1 MSRITVYQIPSSET
15 EYLLRELDQPYYWN
29 PAHTHLQ
36 KWELAYLPTEIE
48 VIADPLLVTQHLRG
62 DVVLDGLLGD
72 GFSSRLTYQ
81 IINAF
86 RERRDQSLYLLGER
100 FDCPHDLFP
109 FVDTK
114 TWPLPNTLEV
124 AAFLREHNAYTDAV
138 HRSALGLHKGELAN
152 VLEMYRTLADEDLAQ
167 KISDYKINKLQGRGI
182 TVVPRPDCKAAGM
195 DVLDGI
201 IAEIQDLMKPEA
213 FEAGVQFPKGSI
225 LIGPPGTGKSLFAK
239 SIASRLGIPLL
250 CADWTGLI
258 SPVPGESEANLRLLL
273 QSAEASAPC
282 VLMWDDYDKAFASAD
297 LAKDTGVEKKLAG
310 MLLTWLQDRMASV
323 YTVVTLNR
331 INQIP
336 PELRRRF
343 DRTVFVDLPHEGA
356 RYDVFCIH
364 LKKYTDS
371 LPDWSQRDW
380 KILIS
385 EFGECTPDEIGKTVY
400 LAAVHSYRAGR
411 PKVITLDDLLYQR
424 KQFTPA
430 NIANPAQIESIR
442 NNSKFAIK
450 ASSRD
455 RSTWRVERD
464 PMFDN
469 LLGEEVDE

>member
-1 MSRITVYQIPSSET
+1 MSRITLYQIPSSET
-15 EYLLRELDQPYYWN
+15 EYLLQQLNQPFYWN

-36 KWELAYLPTEIE
+36 KWESDYIPTQIE
-48 VIADPLLVTQHLRG
+48 VSSDPLLASQHLRG
-62 DVVLDGLLGD
+62 DVVLDGLLVER
-72 GFSSRLTYQ
+72 FSSKLTYQ
-81 IINAF
+81 LINAF
-86 RERRDQSLYLLGER
+86 RERRDQALYLLGDR

-109 FVDTK
+109 FVETK

-124 AAFLREHNAYTDAV
+124 AAFLRERDAYSDIV

-152 VLEMYRTLADEDLAQ
+152 VLERYGSLADEHLAQ
-167 KISDYKINKLQGRGI
+167 TISDYKINKLQGRGI
-182 TVVPRPDCKAAGM
+182 TVVPKPDCNPAGM

-213 FEAGVQFPKGSI
+213 FEAGLQFPKGSI
-225 LIGPPGTGKSLFAK
+225 LIGPPGTGKSLFAN

-250 CADWTGLI
+250 CVDWTGLV

-282 VLMWDDYDKAFASAD
+282 VLRLDDYDKAFASAD
-297 LAKDTGVEKKLAG
+297 LTKDTGVEKKLAG
-310 MLLTWLQDRMASV
+310 MLLTWLQDRTASV

-356 RYDVFCIH
+356 RHDVFCIH
-364 LKKYTDS
+364 LQKYIGS
-371 LPDWSQRDW
+371 VPDWSQRDW

-400 LAAVHSYRAGR
+400 LAAVRSFRQGRAR
-411 PKVITLDDLLYQR
+411 EITLDDLLYQR

-430 NIANPAQIESIR
+430 NIANPAQIQAIR

-450 ASSRD
+450 ASSSD

-469 LLGEEVDE
+469 LLGEEVSE